1 MTDILMIDETRSL
14 SNQGRVEGE
23 KTKHPGCRNLLAKI
37 KKDEA
42 IVAVEFLISGSNDD
56 RGAVCIG
63 HKFN

>member
-14 SNQGRVEGE
+14 SNQGRVEMREDEALGLSKSSCE
-23 KTKHPGCRNLLAKI
+23 SRKTKLSELSNL
-37 KKDEA
+37 
-42 IVAVEFLISGSNDD
+42 LISGSNDD